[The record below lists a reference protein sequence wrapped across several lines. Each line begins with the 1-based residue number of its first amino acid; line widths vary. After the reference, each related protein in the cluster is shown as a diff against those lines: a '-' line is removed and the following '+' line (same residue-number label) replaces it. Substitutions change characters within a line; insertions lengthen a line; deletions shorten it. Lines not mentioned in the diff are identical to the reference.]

1 MAITARHTNSPLGL
15 WWWSIDRYLVA
26 ALFLLMAIGAMLVT
40 ASSPPVAERL
50 NFDAFHFVR
59 RQQVFLVMAFL
70 VMIACSLFSPKAVR
84 RLSIIGLVGS
94 LALLL
99 ILPLVGTEIKGAVR
113 WINIFGISI
122 QPSEFVKPFFA
133 VTTAWIFSMQQKQA
147 NFPAFRFSIMLYLLF
162 AALLIAQPDFGMTV
176 TLSVIWGVQIFL
188 AGLPLIW
195 VGGLLVLGI
204 IGAIGAYNFLPHVTA
219 RIDRFLDPSSGDNY
233 QVEKSLE
240 AFQNGGLLG
249 RGPGEGQVKLS
260 LPDSHTDFIFA
271 VAAEEFG
278 VIFCILIVALFLFI
292 VIKAVQRLWHEENS
306 FIIIATAGLLTQF
319 AMQALINMGVA
330 VQMFPAKG
338 MTLPFLSYG
347 GSSAISMALCMGMV
361 LAFTRKHVGD
371 QNEL

>member
-1 MAITARHTNSPLGL
+1 MAISPRHLNNPISL
-15 WWWSIDRYLVA
+15 WWWSVDRYLVA
-26 ALFLLMAIGAMLVT
+26 ALFALMAIGAVLVT

-50 NFDAFHFVR
+50 HYDPYYFVR
-59 RQQVFLVMAFL
+59 HQQVYLLMAFVVML
-70 VMIACSLFSPKAVR
+70 VTSLFSLKTVSR
-84 RLSIIGLVGS
+84 ISIVGLTVSLVLLIILPFVGS
-94 LALLL
+94 
-99 ILPLVGTEIKGAVR
+99 EIKGSIR
-113 WINIFGISI
+113 WISIFGVSI

-133 VTTAWIFSMQQKQA
+133 VVTAWIFSLQQKQA
-147 NFPAFRFSIMLYLLF
+147 GFPAFRFSIMLYLLF
-162 AALLIAQPDFGMTV
+162 AALLISQPDFGMTV
-176 TLSVIWGVQIFL
+176 TLSVIWGVQVFL

-195 VGGLLVLGI
+195 VVGLLVMGI
-204 IGAIGAYNFLPHVTA
+204 VGGVAAYYLLPHVTA
-219 RIDRFLDPSSGDNY
+219 RIDHFLDPTTGDNY

-278 VIFCILIVALFLFI
+278 LIFCVLVIGLFLF
-292 VIKAVQRLWHEENS
+292 VVLKSVQRLLHEKDS
-306 FIIIATAGLLTQF
+306 FVIIATAGLLTQF
-319 AMQALINMGVA
+319 AMQALINMGVS

-361 LAFTRKHVGD
+361 LALTRKRIGE
-371 QNEL
+371 QRL

>member
-1 MAITARHTNSPLGL
+1 MATVRRINHPLGR
-15 WWWSIDRYLVA
+15 WWWTIDRTLVA
-26 ALFLLMAIGAMLVT
+26 ALFLLMAIGAVLVT
-40 ASSPPVAERL
+40 ASSPPVAERINL
-50 NFDAFHFVR
+50 DSFYLVK
-59 RQQVFLVMAFL
+59 RQQIYLTLAFVIMMGL
-70 VMIACSLFSPKAVR
+70 SALSSKTIR
-84 RLSIIGLVGS
+84 RISMIGLTGS
-94 LALLL
+94 LLLL
-99 ILPLVGTEIKGAVR
+99 VVLPFVGTEIKGATR
-113 WINIFGISI
+113 WINFFGASL

-133 VTTAWIFSMQQKQA
+133 VVTAWIFTVQQKQQ
-147 NFPAFRFSIMLYLLF
+147 NFPAFRFSLMLYLLF

-195 VGGLLVLGI
+195 VVGLLGLGI
-204 IGAIGAYNFLPHVTA
+204 LGGIAAYQLLPHVTA
-219 RIDRFLDPSSGDNY
+219 RIDRFLDPTTGDNF

-249 RGPGEGQVKLS
+249 RGPGEGEVKIH

-278 VIFCILIVALFLFI
+278 VIFCLLIAGLFLFV
-292 VIKAVQRLWHEENS
+292 VIKAVLRLWDEQDT
-306 FIIIATAGLLTQF
+306 FVIIAVAGLLTQF
-319 AMQALINMGVA
+319 AMQALINMGVS

-361 LAFTRKHVGD
+361 LALTRKRIGGR
-371 QNEL
+371 LS